1 MQHGDETDETHGHA
15 QNHHRRDL
23 QSRRLVRVKSQHAS
37 LRRSSR
43 VPLRVGRRDA
53 STHRTYARHDDR
65 TDAAHRHRQ
74 SRVIVSHPL
83 ARSRSSASASFSPR
97 VHRSHSRARSRL
109 RFVSFRRARVV
120 ARALSRAIDRIAR
133 RTRGRA
139 TARDETHPTCSPS
152 RGEVRVDGWM
162 DWSSDPPASNRRR

>member
-74 SRVIVSHPL
+74 SRVTVSHTL
-83 ARSRSSASASFSPR
+83 ARDARPRPRRSL
-97 VHRSHSRARSRL
+97 RAFIVPTRALDRDYD
-109 RFVSFRRARVV
+109 SFRFDARASS
-120 ARALSRAIDRIAR
+120 RALSRARSTPSRVGRAVARPHATR
-133 RTRGRA
+133 RTRHVRPRA
-139 TARDETHPTCSPS
+139 VKCGTM
-152 RGEVRVDGWM
+152 DGWIG
-162 DWSSDPPASNRRR
+162 PQIHPHRRR